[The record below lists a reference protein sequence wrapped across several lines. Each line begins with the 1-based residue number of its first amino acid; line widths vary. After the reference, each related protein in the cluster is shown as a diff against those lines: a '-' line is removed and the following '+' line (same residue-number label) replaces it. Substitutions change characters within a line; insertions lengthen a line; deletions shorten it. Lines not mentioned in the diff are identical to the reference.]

1 MLLHGNMAS
10 SYCRFERQYDKSFS
24 KDNIFGVDII
34 DIIHKRL
41 HVFLHSCNTMDIEDI
56 ESVTLVEFSSLY
68 KRIERGGVADD
79 EPGLGGK
86 AVA

>member
-41 HVFLHSCNTMDIEDI
+41 HVFLHSFNTRSLED
-56 ESVTLVEFSSLY
+56 VDTGALAEF
-68 KRIERGGVADD
+68 
-79 EPGLGGK
+79 
-86 AVA
+86 